1 MGGTFGHGVGET
13 DDAGD
18 HTLLVEHDGLRT
30 AVVPLCV
37 VDFAVSGL
45 VYHIEVFDVLRTAS
59 YEIQL
64 EGIAGEVIGSAIGE
78 GHLLFQ
84 SHFGPAHIER
94 MGGSVGWEQKRNTVF
109 AGRIV
114 CHFAETS

>member
-1 MGGTFGHGVGET
+1 MFYE
-13 DDAGD
+13 
-18 HTLLVEHDGLRT
+18 LS
-30 AVVPLCV
+30 

-59 YEIQL
+59 YEIQR
-64 EGIAGEVIGSAIGE
+64 EGIAGEVIGGAIGE

-109 AGRIV
+109 A
-114 CHFAETS
+114 